1 MMRRL
6 GWLRGSDEGVS
17 MILLAFSLLLLMG
30 AAAIAVDLAAVRYDL
45 RAAQLASD
53 AASTAGAIH
62 IDPVSGS
69 DAEEGCQVAWEYLLE
84 NIEDEGPTA
93 TPPNCANFS
102 GTCPVTARVE
112 TASAGPYSFEIVH
125 PVPNDHEFM
134 AGQPINSDIDGVA
147 CQRLGVSVE
156 RTRNYTFGR
165 VIGFVAGTPESSS
178 VARIAVRPG
187 EGELVPLLVL
197 EPTGCNAL
205 TVSGGGSNTVFVTVD
220 SFEDVPGIIAVDS
233 DGSKTTNPN
242 RCGSNRYTIDAN
254 DNNRN
259 WIRALDAETATG
271 PVSSAILSYALSGAP
286 GASAVH
292 AYDPND
298 VDPNGSVIA
307 NDDPSETWWR
317 LYPEPI
323 PTTRRITRAAIDW
336 RYNCKTT
343 YPDYL
348 GIVEVDGCTESESEP
363 AHIDELRS
371 AYGGSA
377 YGAAEQPA
385 GFQQWT
391 SSHSCSVTGPLTVSG
406 NWWIDCPGGFVVQ
419 DGVVTFEED
428 VSGNGDLVFDGG
440 VEVRSFGELHINP
453 SPSSDHIV
461 HLRSGDLEKGG
472 QSTLKM
478 DRIFVYLESGRVDIG
493 GGAGS
498 DSLRWIA
505 PLDGNFEDLA
515 LWAEAPLQFEIGG
528 QAGNTLEG
536 TFFTPL
542 ADPFRLTGQGDQIQ
556 TAAQFLTR
564 RLDLSGQAQVLM
576 TPDPERIT
584 KLPIRGVLL
593 IR

>member
-45 RAAQLASD
+45 RTAQLASD

-84 NIEDEGPTA
+84 NIEDEGPTS
-93 TPPNCANFS
+93 TPPNCAS
-102 GTCPVTARVE
+102 LAGSCPATERVVP
-112 TASAGPYSFEIVH
+112 ASAGPYSFEIVH
-125 PVPNDHEFM
+125 PVPDLHEFM
-134 AGQPINSDIDGVA
+134 AGQPSNPDIDGAA

-165 VIGFVAGTPESSS
+165 VIGFVAGTPEANS

-197 EPTGCNAL
+197 EPTGCDAL

-233 DGSKTTNPN
+233 DGSQGPPS
-242 RCGSNRYTIDAN
+242 CGSNKYTIDGN

-259 WIRALDAETATG
+259 WIRALDVPPPDA
-271 PVSSAILSYALSGAP
+271 VSSAILSYALSGAP
-286 GASAVH
+286 GANAER
-292 AYDPND
+292 AYDDND
-298 VDPNGSVIA
+298 VDPNGSVIS
-307 NDDPSETWWR
+307 NGDPSHTWWR
-317 LYPEPI
+317 LYPEPT
-323 PTTRRITRAAIDW
+323 PTTRRITRAPIDW
-336 RYNCKTT
+336 RYNCQTS
-343 YPDYL
+343 YPVYL
-348 GIVEVDGCTESESEP
+348 GIVEVEGCTGSDP
-363 AHIDELRS
+363 AHIDNLRS
-371 AYGGSA
+371 DYGGTA
-377 YGAAEQPA
+377 YGAAEQPP

-391 SSHSCSVTGPLTVSG
+391 SSYSCSETGPITESG
-406 NWWIDCPGGFVVQ
+406 DWWIDCPGGFVVQ
-419 DGVVTFEED
+419 DGVVTFED
-428 VSGNGDLVFDGG
+428 GDLVFDGG

-461 HLRSGDLEKGG
+461 YLRSGDLKKGG
-472 QSTLKM
+472 QSTLRM
-478 DRIFVYLESGRVDIG
+478 DQTFVYLEDTGRVDIG

-505 PLDGNFEDLA
+505 PLGGNFEDLA

-564 RLDLSGQAQVLM
+564 RLDLSGQAQVFM
-576 TPDPERIT
+576 TPDPDRIT
-584 KLPIRGVLL
+584 KLPIRGVML